1 MKVRDLLRGLLL
13 ESGNDAAVTLAEG
26 VSGSRRAF
34 VREMNRRAREL
45 KLKNT
50 HFANPIGLDQEG
62 NYSTARDLVKLAT
75 FLRTNAFFKKIVD
88 SPSGTLKSGDHPRT
102 FANRNRLVRRHPFVN
117 GVKTGHTRGAGYVL
131 VGSASRKGIQLVSA
145 VLATPSEAARDSDTL
160 ALYKW
165 AFPRFT
171 RVTPVVRGRRMATA
185 QIRYRPGA
193 TLKLVAAK
201 TVRRIVARAD
211 RKDVTVAVY
220 APEVVEGPIAAASGS
235 AAPRCRQDGRV
246 VATVPLV
253 AAGAIPAAGITQRT
267 KSCGVTPARPRR
279 HRRRPGRYRPAA
291 RTPPLLFRT
300 AASGGPRRMIVTVT
314 LNTAIDKTLSVP
326 NFRLGRRHRTVEQT
340 TMPGGKGV
348 NVARLLK
355 TLGAPVI
362 ATGLA
367 GGATG
372 TRIVD
377 QLTQMSVLSDFVRI
391 GEESRTNTA
400 VIDPTTGEQ
409 TEINERGPKVTPRE
423 VELFVDKLLYL
434 AKGATLCVFAG
445 SLPRDVDVD
454 IYAHLIRELRR
465 LNVTTVVDTDGDPL
479 RRAVRAEPDVI
490 SPNVLEAEEL
500 VGHEFNDD
508 EDRTYA
514 VREMCELGAREAIMT
529 MPDGCFA
536 RVHPGGGE
544 PRSCRVRVRGGAIE
558 PRATVGSGDAF
569 LAGFVAARYQRRPV
583 EEALAFGVA
592 CGAESTQH
600 LGAGLLDPD
609 RVERLLGEVE
619 VERPAPVT

>member
-1 MKVRDLLRGLLL
+1 
-13 ESGNDAAVTLAEG
+13 
-26 VSGSRRAF
+26 
-34 VREMNRRAREL
+34 
-45 KLKNT
+45 
-50 HFANPIGLDQEG
+50 
-62 NYSTARDLVKLAT
+62 
-75 FLRTNAFFKKIVD
+75 
-88 SPSGTLKSGDHPRT
+88 
-102 FANRNRLVRRHPFVN
+102 
-117 GVKTGHTRGAGYVL
+117 
-131 VGSASRKGIQLVSA
+131 
-145 VLATPSEAARDSDTL
+145 
-160 ALYKW
+160 
-165 AFPRFT
+165 
-171 RVTPVVRGRRMATA
+171 
-185 QIRYRPGA
+185 
-193 TLKLVAAK
+193 
-201 TVRRIVARAD
+201 
-211 RKDVTVAVY
+211 
-220 APEVVEGPIAAASGS
+220 
-235 AAPRCRQDGRV
+235 
-246 VATVPLV
+246 
-253 AAGAIPAAGITQRT
+253 
-267 KSCGVTPARPRR
+267 
-279 HRRRPGRYRPAA
+279 
-291 RTPPLLFRT
+291 
-300 AASGGPRRMIVTVT
+300 MIVTVT

-348 NVARLLK
+348 NVARVLK

-377 QLTQMSVLSDFVRI
+377 QLTQLSVLSDFVRI

-434 AKGATLCVFAG
+434 AKGASLCVFAG
-445 SLPRDVDVD
+445 SLPRDVDTD

-465 LNVTTVVDTDGDPL
+465 LHVTTVIDTDGDPL

-514 VREMCELGAREAIMT
+514 VKEMCELGAREAIMT

-536 RVHPGGGE
+536 RMQSPDGGD
-544 PRSCRVRVRGGAIE
+544 PTIYRVRVRGGAIE

-569 LAGFVAARYQRRPV
+569 LAGFVAARYQHRPV

-600 LGAGLLDPD
+600 LGAGLVDPD
-609 RVERLLGEVE
+609 RVERLLGEID
-619 VERPAPVT
+619 VERPSATHNDALT